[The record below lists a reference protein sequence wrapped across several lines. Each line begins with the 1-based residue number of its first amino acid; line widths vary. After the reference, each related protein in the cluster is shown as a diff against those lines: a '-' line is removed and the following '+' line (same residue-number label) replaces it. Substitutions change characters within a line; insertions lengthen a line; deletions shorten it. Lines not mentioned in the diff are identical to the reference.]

1 MELQFY
7 HILIPF
13 LPLAGFIINL
23 LLGKEVTRY
32 KAHWPAVLSVAGSWV
47 CSLFALRDVMAGKII
62 NADLYSWIVSGTFKV
77 SVGFLIDPLTAVML
91 IVVTTCA
98 TLIHIYAIGYMHG
111 DTGYYRFF
119 AYMNLFTFCMLMLV
133 IGNNFLQLYFGWEG
147 VGLCSYF
154 LIGYYFNK
162 KSAADAGK
170 KAFIVNRFGDFGF
183 GIGVFMIF
191 LTFGTLHYSEVFSN
205 VSVMIGQRV
214 NFLGWI
220 VDLPTLIALLLF
232 CGAVGKSAQIPLHVW
247 LPDAMEG
254 PTPVSALIHAAT
266 MVTAGVFL
274 VARCSPIFN
283 LSEVAMN
290 VVAVIGALT
299 MFFAATI
306 AAVQN
311 DIKRII
317 AYSTCSHL
325 GYMFLACGVGAYAA
339 GIFHLYTHAFFKALL
354 FLAAGSVI
362 HAVHTNDIQEMGG
375 LKKYLPIT
383 YAVFIIAGLSAGGFP
398 GLSGFFSKDEIIWS
412 AYAAHTPVGKFVWIL
427 ALAGA
432 FFTPFYTFRL
442 IFLTFHGKNR
452 GGQHEEHGHGS
463 AHGAHHGEHH
473 IHESPKIM
481 TVPLMFLAVGAVAA
495 GWIGIPPILGGGAHF
510 AEFLKPVVGH
520 PEFHGTHAEE
530 WGVMALST
538 SLVFI
543 GLATAAFLYL
553 RKTDLPDRIA
563 KTFKGLYNILYNKY
577 YIDEL
582 YHYTIIKP
590 TMWIASNILVAIT
603 DAKIIEGIVN
613 GVPGAIG
620 RFSQSLRKIQT
631 GLVEHYGIFMAA
643 GAVFI
648 IALVLLLR

>member
-13 LPLAGFIINL
+13 LPLLGFIINIL
-23 LLGKEVTRY
+23 IGKEVTRY
-32 KAHWPAVLSVAGSWV
+32 KAHWFAVLPVAGSWV
-47 CSLFALRDVMAGKII
+47 CALFSLRDVLAGNVI
-62 NADLYSWIVSGTFKV
+62 NADLYSWMVSGTFKV
-77 SVGFLIDPLTAVML
+77 SIGFLIDPLTAVML
-91 IVVTTCA
+91 MVVTTCA

-133 IGNNFLQLYFGWEG
+133 MGNNFLLLYFGWEG

-191 LTFGTLHYSEVFSN
+191 LTFGSIYYTDVFAN
-205 VSVMIGQRV
+205 VSSIAGKTV
-214 NFLGWI
+214 NFLGWN

-232 CGAVGKSAQIPLHVW
+232 CGAIGKSAQFPLHVW

-266 MVTAGVFL
+266 MVTAGVFM

-290 VVAVIGALT
+290 VVAIIGALT
-299 MFFAATI
+299 MFFSATI
-306 AAVQN
+306 AITQN

-375 LKKYLPIT
+375 LKKYMPIT
-383 YAVFIIAGLSAGGFP
+383 YAVFVIAGLSAGGFP
-398 GLSGFFSKDEIIWS
+398 GMSGFFSKDEIIWS
-412 AYAAHTPVGKFVWIL
+412 AYAAHTPVGTFVWIL

-442 IFLTFHGKNR
+442 IFLTFHGKYR
-452 GGQHEEHGHGS
+452 GGHHEEQHGGHGS
-463 AHGAHHGEHH
+463 HHGEHH
-473 IHESPKIM
+473 IHESPKVM
-481 TVPLMFLAVGAVAA
+481 TVPLMFLAAGAVAA
-495 GWIGIPPILGGGAHF
+495 GWVGIPPILGGGAHF

-530 WGVMALST
+530 WSVMGLST
-538 SLVFI
+538 TLVFI
-543 GLATAAFLYL
+543 GLASAAFLYL
-553 RKTDLPDRIA
+553 RTTDLPEKIA
-563 KTFKGLYNILYNKY
+563 KQFSIIYKTLYNKY
-577 YIDEL
+577 YVDEIYNFL
-582 YHYTIIKP
+582 FIQP
-590 TMWIASNILVAIT
+590 TLWIAKKILVGIT
-603 DAKIIEGIVN
+603 DAKIIEGVVN

-620 RFSQSLRKIQT
+620 KFSEKLRKVQT
-631 GLVEHYGIFMAA
+631 GLAQHYGIFMAA
-643 GAVFI
+643 GAFLI